1 MAVNGSLSTTDNLHL
16 DVGCTLALVL
26 AFSSIQGLPIPIST
40 TAEQRKLDRMAEGAN
55 WKVNSNFNQK
65 TASPKEIDDALRSV
79 MNPQQYSDFLEIS
92 KALKEEKSGA
102 ECRSQ
107 SNTDGKHDL
116 GWDNSPDA
124 IRLRLIAEA
133 IAGRSG

>member
-1 MAVNGSLSTTDNLHL
+1 MT
-16 DVGCTLALVL
+16 
-26 AFSSIQGLPIPIST
+26 
-40 TAEQRKLDRMAEGAN
+40 EGAN
-55 WKVNSNFNQK
+55 RKVNSNFNQK
-65 TASPKEIDDALRSV
+65 KASPKEIDEALRSV
-79 MNPQQYSDFLEIS
+79 MNPQQYSDFLEIN
-92 KALKEEKSGA
+92 KALKEEKSAG
-102 ECRSQ
+102 CRSQ